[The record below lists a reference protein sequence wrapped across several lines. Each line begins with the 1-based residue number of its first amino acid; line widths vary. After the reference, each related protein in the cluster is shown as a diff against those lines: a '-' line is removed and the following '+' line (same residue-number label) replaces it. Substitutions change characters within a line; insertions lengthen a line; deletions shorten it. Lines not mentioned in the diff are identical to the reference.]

1 VTPSNDS
8 PKEASPGTS
17 TFRVS
22 RSDAVLSLALLAAF
36 SLSLLDL
43 ASHWLANPWSRYSL
57 VFIPLVAW
65 VAYNED
71 YKQRHPKLGAL
82 MILAAMLIQLLSAKT
97 GFLAVSRPALAFGL
111 VGFLLNRGF
120 ASKRCALLALFAVP
134 IPYSL
139 ATDLG
144 GLQIAE
150 WLFATGAGIFGI
162 EHAIET
168 HVLIVRQIRLPMA
181 STFAGLP
188 LFVLAVGLSGYF
200 GLRRQMSIARTAR
213 FFVGLLLAAIPIQ
226 IVAVALSLLALAQGH
241 VAAAEAVLSTL
252 VWILPT
258 ALVVAHTERNVPQRR
273 S

>member
-1 VTPSNDS
+1 MAASNDS

-36 SLSLLDL
+36 SLSLLNL
-43 ASHWLANPWSRYSL
+43 GTHWLENPWSRYSL
-57 VFIPLVAW
+57 VFVPLVAW

-71 YKQRHPKLGAL
+71 YKRRHPKFGAL
-82 MILAAMLIQLLSAKT
+82 MILAAILIQLISAKV
-97 GFLAVSRPALAFGL
+97 GFLAVSRPALACGL
-111 VGFLLNRGF
+111 IGFLLNRGF

-150 WLFATGAGIFGI
+150 WLFTTSAGIFGI
-162 EHAIET
+162 EQGIET
-168 HVLIVRQIRLPMA
+168 HVLIVGKNRFPVA

-188 LFVLAVGLSGYF
+188 LVVLAVGLSGYF
-200 GLRRQMSIARTAR
+200 GLRRQQSLAGTAQ
-213 FFVGLLLAAIPIQ
+213 FFACLLLAAIPIQ
-226 IVAVALSLLALAQGH
+226 IVAIALSLLALAQDQ
-241 VAAAEAVLSTL
+241 VAAAEAILSTF
-252 VWILPT
+252 VWILPA
-258 ALVVAHTERNVPQRR
+258 ALVVAYTERGVPRGN